1 MINKKSIKVF
11 LTGGWGYGNIG
22 DDAIMMA
29 TLNSLHE
36 RIPHVEVIVT
46 SFDPVETRFH
56 HSVDSL
62 YSFHYFLDIRHLYGK
77 LNALRFMAWLII
89 RGIGIRASWI
99 LGSQFAKLINALEE
113 SDTLL
118 MAGGGYF
125 NDRWRGSF
133 ISRLAEIW
141 AGKATGKKVMIY
153 GQTVGPFASKLAA
166 WILPSSLRN
175 VDHIGYRD
183 VQSERVLKKFGYP
196 MDRATL
202 TADEANL
209 LPLNQRNV
217 PNQTTQKSPR
227 VGVMIQKFRPYESAD
242 GTEAFGEVKTVDEYV
257 KRVVAALVSLHRKTS
272 AEFVFLPSTT
282 WDTGFCGDVKKQV
295 DSILGRTFEMISGEP
310 IAKYV
315 EQCRNVDVMLST
327 NMHPVILAS
336 AAGVPCIAIS
346 YFYKVDDFMDSVGL
360 GNAVVRIDAV
370 TEEGLVNAV
379 LDALSNHDVVTARIC
394 SHLPAVRERAE
405 KNCEQFGRLVG
416 LAA

>member
-1 MINKKSIKVF
+1 MTNKNNIKVF
-11 LTGGWGYGNIG
+11 MTGGWGYGNIG

-29 TLNSLHE
+29 TLNSLHK
-36 RIPHVEVIVT
+36 RIPNVKVVVT

-56 HSVDSL
+56 HGVDSL

-77 LNALRFMAWLII
+77 LNAMRFMLWLII
-89 RGIGIRASWI
+89 RGIGIKASWI
-99 LGSQFAKLINALEE
+99 LGARFGKLIDALEE

-141 AGKATGKKVMIY
+141 AGKATGKKIMIY
-153 GQTVGPFASKLAA
+153 GQTVGPFASKLAS
-166 WILPSSLRN
+166 WILPVSLRN

-183 VQSERVLKKFGYP
+183 VQSERVLKKFDYP
-196 MDRATL
+196 MERATL

-209 LPLNQRNV
+209 LPLKQQDMLDQPAHRE
-217 PNQTTQKSPR
+217 PK

-242 GTEAFGEVKTVDEYV
+242 GTEVFGEVKTVEEYV
-257 KRVVAALVSLHRKTS
+257 KRVVAALVSLHKKTA

-282 WDTGFCGDVKKQV
+282 WDTGFCGDVKNQV
-295 DSILGRTFEMISGEP
+295 ERILGKTFEMISGEP

-346 YFYKVDDFMDSVGL
+346 YFYKVDDFMESVGL
-360 GNAVVRIDAV
+360 GDAVVRIDAV
-370 TEEGLVNAV
+370 TEERLVNAV
-379 LDALSNHDVVTARIC
+379 LDALSNHDVVATKIR
-394 SHLPAVRERAE
+394 SNLPAVHERAE
-405 KNCEQFGRLVG
+405 RNCTQFGRLIG
-416 LAA
+416 LVV